1 MARHLQ
7 GANERRLMNPETEIH
22 STPPDGPSSGIPDL
36 SPDPA
41 SKGPTHWREAL
52 LTLIA
57 SRVSIIQIE
66 SKEAAKEA
74 AGRLAYAVALIIC
87 IFFTWALLLAGGIA
101 ALAAATSWPWFWIA
115 IAAAGIHLL
124 AAIGF
129 ARAAKAPGKA
139 TFTATKAEFQKD
151 REWIE
156 NFQKTR
162 KSDA

>member
-1 MARHLQ
+1 
-7 GANERRLMNPETEIH
+7 MNSETDIH
-22 STPPDGPSSGIPDL
+22 STSAGAAESRIPDIAPE
-36 SPDPA
+36 SP
-41 SKGPTHWREAL
+41 SGKPTNWRVAL

-57 SRVSIIQIE
+57 SRISIFQIE
-66 SKEAAKEA
+66 SKEAAKDA
-74 AGRLAYAVALIIC
+74 AGRLAFLIAMIIC
-87 IFFTWALLLAGGIA
+87 VFFTWALLLAGGIA

-115 IAAAGIHLL
+115 MATGGIHLL
-124 AAIGF
+124 AAIGL
-129 ARAAKAPGKA
+129 ARAAKTPGKA